1 MWACTGYSVKHGPPV
16 QDVDA
21 DFAHDAF
28 YHPAGGEVIG
38 FVYNEAPLKKVVK
51 ELEEVY
57 KVHIC
62 PELITKNKSTLF
74 FPRKEGIVTFQS
86 CLI

>member
-1 MWACTGYSVKHGPPV
+1 MCIRDRVFPDKAVKHGPPV

-38 FVYNEAPLKKVVK
+38 FVYVAPVSYTHMLRKA
-51 ELEEVY
+51 
-57 KVHIC
+57 
-62 PELITKNKSTLF
+62 LITAF
-74 FPRKEGIVTFQS
+74 
-86 CLI
+86 